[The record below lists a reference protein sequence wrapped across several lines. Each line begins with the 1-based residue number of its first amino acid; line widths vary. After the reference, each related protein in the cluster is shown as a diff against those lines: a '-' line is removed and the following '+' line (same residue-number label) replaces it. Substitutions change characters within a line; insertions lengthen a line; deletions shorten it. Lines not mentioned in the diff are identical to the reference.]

1 MEFNTNKARWE
12 SGDGGDWVAFQ
23 TNDPSAAINLINAFR
38 EGQAYHVVVEPERK
52 KRSLD
57 ANAYAWVLI
66 GKMADAL
73 TREAHGLTAYSKEDV
88 YLIMLK
94 RYGQGGVAKIK
105 NSDIPAFKRAW
116 KYCEP
121 HEKLWDANAA
131 YMRFW
136 VGSSNYNVEEM
147 GVFINGIVA
156 ECQNMGI
163 ETITPDEQA
172 KLLSLWKT
180 RDTQ

>member
-23 TNDPSAAINLINAFR
+23 TQDPSAAINLINAFR
-38 EGQAYHVVVEPERK
+38 EGVAYHVVVEPAMK

-66 GKMADAL
+66 TKMADML
-73 TREAHGLTAYSKEDV
+73 TREAHGMTAYSKEDV

-94 RYGQGGVAKIK
+94 RYGQGGVVKIK
-105 NSDIPAFKRAW
+105 NNDLQTFKRAW
-116 KYCEP
+116 KYCEQ
-121 HEKLWDANAA
+121 HEKLWDKDAT

-147 GVFINGIVA
+147 TVFINGIVA

-163 ETITPDEQA
+163 ETITPAEQA
-172 KLLSLWKT
+172 NLLSLWGS
-180 RDTQ
+180 RDAR